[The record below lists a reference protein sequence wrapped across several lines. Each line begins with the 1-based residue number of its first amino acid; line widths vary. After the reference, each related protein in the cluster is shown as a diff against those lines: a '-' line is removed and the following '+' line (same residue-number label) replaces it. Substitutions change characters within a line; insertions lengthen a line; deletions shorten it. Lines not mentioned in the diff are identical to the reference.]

1 MKDEPIKLRVEECL
15 LIKDFCVEGRVCRIH
30 GSNNAAVRDAQ
41 IEPNMEES
49 VGCIDQHV
57 LIRWIYCFWIRNYCD
72 SESCFSFRRKTCHH
86 IVTCHNEA
94 ATYIMLS
101 LHPLKTLNP
110 YTSKDWLA
118 RALDLLWKMG
128 GTRNALVYFQ
138 QAHVCYISGA
148 FNSIGTGDLQNNAK
162 DRYVG
167 RRFVLRHMFATT
179 HVLTWMHCR
188 LVCVTNS
195 VVLFRKVED

>member
-57 LIRWIYCFWIRNYCD
+57 LIRWIYC
-72 SESCFSFRRKTCHH
+72 SMPALLLLVLQLQTKTCHH